1 VESPECVAKFVKYG
15 PFFTCSLLSLGCCMC
30 LIERE
35 NNKWSAFLGLCLPLS
50 FG

>member
-1 VESPECVAKFVKYG
+1 MAKFVKYG
-15 PFFTCSLLSLGCCMC
+15 PFFASGLLSLGCRMC

-35 NNKWSAFLGLCLPLS
+35 NNKWNLFEWFCLPLS